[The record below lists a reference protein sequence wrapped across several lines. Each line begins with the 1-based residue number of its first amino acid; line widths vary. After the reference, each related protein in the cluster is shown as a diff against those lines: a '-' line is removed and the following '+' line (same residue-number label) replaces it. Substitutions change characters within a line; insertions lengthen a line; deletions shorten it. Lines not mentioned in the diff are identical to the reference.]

1 MSSKQ
6 IESLLL
12 SENESNIGK
21 LNNLLEENY
30 KETLKEICNI
40 FYNHVLS
47 GSKEDIDISLD
58 NIEELL
64 LHQDAKYSKEIISS
78 IKYTIYKFSNV
89 NVHENIEVRNI
100 NFRLLDLIRKLNDKK
115 EKTENENLY
124 NVYHS
129 IIFKERD
136 LKILELVLKQ
146 EKNILKR
153 KDEKGNDLFYNVLE
167 YYSSLDEE
175 QVKEIEYFHEVIML
189 FFRLE
194 EDVFVKNSKTYFPLL
209 ERDVCKEKKH
219 VMEITR
225 QLYGFSSVDIKE
237 LKRKYDVSTKIHDEI
252 IKELDSFKINID
264 GRTRIDEHFITI
276 DEEEATCLDDA
287 LSMVQNKDGSYNF
300 YVGIT
305 DIPSLVPYQSRT
317 YYDALRKHE
326 TLYLCDG
333 TVDLYHPRI
342 SHDLGSLIM
351 GKDRNAIIYKFFV
364 DPYFDIDPDSFE
376 IVKGVLNVGKRL
388 SYGMVNR
395 QENITIEECK
405 MIENM
410 YFLAMKLRRE
420 NSHKDEYRKLE
431 NLINYEAIHH
441 HSLFI
446 DKSISANI
454 VQESMLLVN
463 SSAPRYFSER
473 GLIYNYRN
481 HKLPN
486 DKAINKEI
494 DRLLKMNNKD
504 MESTEYLKL
513 IAGIKEMYLNAYYSI
528 DNKGHEGL
536 GYDYYSHS
544 SSPARRF
551 TDAYNQYLT
560 YFQAFNKIINDRD
573 YYELEAESREVVKHM
588 NERKLQN
595 DKFENEYNYIVSKI
609 RSLKK

>member
-1 MSSKQ
+1 MSSKE

-12 SENESNIGK
+12 SENDSNIAK
-21 LNNLLEENY
+21 LNNLLEGGY
-30 KETLKEICNI
+30 KETLKEIFSI
-40 FYNHVLS
+40 FYNKVLS
-47 GSKEDIDISLD
+47 GTKEDIDIILD
-58 NIEELL
+58 NIEELCL
-64 LHQDAKYSKEIISS
+64 NQDAKYSKEIISS
-78 IKYTIYKFSNV
+78 IKLTIYKFSNI
-89 NVHENIEVRNI
+89 NVQENIEVRNVK
-100 NFRLLDLIRKLNDKK
+100 FRLLDLIRKLNDKK
-115 EKTENENLY
+115 EKTENDNLY

-153 KDEKGNDLFYNVLE
+153 KDDKGNDLFYNVLE
-167 YYSSLDEE
+167 YYSSLLEE
-175 QVKEIEYFHEVIML
+175 EVKEIEYFHDVIML

-194 EDVFVKNSKTYFPLL
+194 EDIFVKNSKIYFPLL
-209 ERDVCKEKKH
+209 ERDICKEKKH

-237 LKRKYDVSTKIHDEI
+237 LKRKYDVSTKIHDDI
-252 IKELDSFKINID
+252 IKELNSFKVTTD
-264 GRTRIDEHFITI
+264 GRIFIDEHFITI
-276 DEEEATCLDDA
+276 DEEGAMCLDDA

-305 DIPSLVPYQSRT
+305 DIPSIVPYRSRT

-333 TVDLYHPRI
+333 TVDLYHPMI
-342 SHDLGSLIM
+342 SHDLGSLLM
-351 GKDRNAIIYKFFV
+351 GKDRNAIIYKFIA
-364 DPYFDIDPDSFE
+364 DPYFDIDPDSLE
-376 IVKGVLNVGKRL
+376 IIKGVLNVGKRL

-395 QENITIEECK
+395 QESITIEECK

-410 YFLAMKLRRE
+410 YFLAMNLRRK

-441 HSLFI
+441 HSLFA

-473 GLIYNYRN
+473 GFIYDYRN
-481 HKLPN
+481 HRLPN
-486 DKAINKEI
+486 DKEINKEI
-494 DRLLKMNNKD
+494 DRLLKMNTKD
-504 MESTEYLKL
+504 MESTEYIKL

-528 DNKGHEGL
+528 DNRGHEGL

-544 SSPARRF
+544 TSPARRF

-560 YFQAFNKIINDRD
+560 HLQVFKKIKNDRD
-573 YYELEAESREVVKHM
+573 YYELEEEAREVVKHM
-588 NERKLQN
+588 NERKMQN

>member
-6 IESLLL
+6 IASLLL
-12 SENESNIGK
+12 SENESNISK
-21 LNNLLEENY
+21 LNNLLEESY
-30 KETLKEICNI
+30 KETLKEIFNI
-40 FYNHVLS
+40 FYNYVLS
-47 GSKEDIDISLD
+47 GTKEDIYIILD

-64 LHQDAKYSKEIISS
+64 LNQEAKYSKEIISS
-78 IKYTIYKFSNV
+78 IKFTIYKFSNV
-89 NVHENIEVRNI
+89 NVHENIEIRNI
-100 NFRLLDLIRKLNDKK
+100 KFRLLDLIRKLNDKK

-153 KDEKGNDLFYNVLE
+153 KDEKGNDLFYNILD
-167 YYSSLDEE
+167 YYSSLEEE
-175 QVKEIEYFHEVIML
+175 QIIEIEYFHEVIML

-194 EDVFVKNSKTYFPLL
+194 EDIFVKNSKVYFPLL
-209 ERDVCKEKKH
+209 ERDICKEKKH

-237 LKRKYDVSTKIHDEI
+237 LKRKYDVSTKIHDDI
-252 IKELDSFKINID
+252 IKELDSFKISTD
-264 GRTRIDEHFITI
+264 GRIFIDEHFITI

-305 DIPSLVPYQSRT
+305 DIPSIVPYQSRT

-333 TVDLYHPRI
+333 TIDLYHPRI
-342 SHDLGSLIM
+342 SHDIGSLIM
-351 GKDRNAIIYKFFV
+351 GKDRNAIIYKFLA
-364 DPYFDIDPDSFE
+364 DPYFNIDPDSLE
-376 IVKGVLNVGKRL
+376 IIKGVLNVGKRL

-410 YFLAMKLRRE
+410 YFLAMKLRRQ

-431 NLINYEAIHH
+431 NLIHHEAIHH
-441 HSLFI
+441 HSLFA

-463 SSAPRYFSER
+463 SSAPRYFSKR
-473 GLIYNYRN
+473 GLIYDYRN

-494 DRLLKMNNKD
+494 DRLLKMNTHD
-504 MESTEYLKL
+504 MESTEYIKL
-513 IAGIKEMYLNAYYSI
+513 INSIKEMYLNAYYSI

-536 GYDYYSHS
+536 GYDNYSHS

-551 TDAYNQYLT
+551 TDAHNQYLT
-560 YFQAFNKIINDRD
+560 HFQVFNKITNDRD
-573 YYELEAESREVVKHM
+573 YYELEEEAREVVKHM
-588 NERKLQN
+588 NERKMQN

-609 RSLKK
+609 RTLKR

>member
-1 MSSKQ
+1 MSSKE

-12 SENESNIGK
+12 SDNEDNIEK
-21 LNNLLEENY
+21 LNNLLEVSY
-30 KETLKEICNI
+30 KETLKEIFNI
-40 FYNHVLS
+40 FYDNVIS
-47 GSKEDIDISLD
+47 SSQDDVDIIVD
-58 NIEELL
+58 NIENLVL
-64 LHQDAKYSKEIISS
+64 NQDAKYSKDIISS
-78 IKYTIYKFSNV
+78 IKFTIYKFSNI
-89 NVHENIEVRNI
+89 NIHDNIEFRNI
-100 NFRLLDLIRKLNDKK
+100 KFRLLDLIRKLNEKK
-115 EKTENENLY
+115 EKIENENLY
-124 NVYHS
+124 NIYYS
-129 IIFKERD
+129 IIFKEKD

-167 YYSSLDEE
+167 YYSLLDEE
-175 QVKEIEYFHEVIML
+175 QITEIEYFHQVIML

-194 EDVFVKNSKTYFPLL
+194 EDVFVKNSRIYFPLL
-209 ERDVCKEKKH
+209 ERNSCKNKKH

-237 LKRKYDVSTKIHDEI
+237 LKRKYDVSTKIHDDV
-252 IKELDSFKINID
+252 IKELNGFKISTD
-264 GRTRIDEHFITI
+264 GRIFIDEHFITI
-276 DEEEATCLDDA
+276 DEEEAMCLDDA
-287 LSMVQNKDGSYNF
+287 LSMAQNKDGSYTF

-333 TVDLYHPRI
+333 CIDLYHPTI
-342 SHDLGSLIM
+342 SHDLGSLLM
-351 GKDRNAIIYKFFV
+351 GKDRNAIIYKFLV
-364 DPYFDIDPDSFE
+364 DPYFNIDYDSFE
-376 IVKGVLNVGKRL
+376 IIKGVLNVSKRL

-395 QENITIEECK
+395 QENITREECK

-431 NLINYEAIHH
+431 NLINHEAIHH
-441 HSLFI
+441 HSMFA

-463 SSAPRYFSER
+463 SSTPRYFSQR
-473 GLIYNYRN
+473 GFIYDYRN

-494 DRLLKMNNKD
+494 DRLLKMDIKD
-504 MESTEYLKL
+504 MQGIEYIK
-513 IAGIKEMYLNAYYSI
+513 IINGIKEMYLNAYYSI
-528 DNKGHEGL
+528 DNQGHEGL

-551 TDAYNQYLT
+551 TDSHNQYLT
-560 YFQAFNKIINDRD
+560 YFQVFNKITSDKD
-573 YYELEAESREVVKHM
+573 YYELEEEAIEIVKHM
-588 NERKLQN
+588 NERKIQN
-595 DKFENEYNYIVSKI
+595 DKFEDEYNYIVSKI
-609 RSLKK
+609 RNLKR